1 MYEKRLKDHILN
13 KPILYSFIIFMICLV
28 IRIVEYFVIK
38 TDTTFISE
46 NFIHKLI
53 GIIILLF
60 LLKIMNYKFKDID
73 FEKNKWFKYLI
84 YGLILGGI
92 CFGISYLIEY
102 ITLYSNAKR
111 PSFELYVNGFSLVGN
126 EVKHTEMVFF
136 VLCIILNIVN
146 VLMEEGLFRGFF
158 LKVINNKNNFLKSNM
173 IVALLF
179 GLCHF
184 VMPLRLFITGEMNF
198 ISLIVMM
205 LGYIVL
211 AGIMSIK
218 WGMLYKMKGSLF
230 IGIGDHLFNNIIATN
245 ILHIVSNT
253 GVDELQIVRILIAQ
267 IISFM
272 IVCLIYKKRKNKIV
286 SN

>member
-1 MYEKRLKDHILN
+1 MKTRLGEHILN

-28 IRIVEYFVIK
+28 IRLVEYFIIK

-53 GIIILLF
+53 GIIILVF
-60 LLKIMNYKFKDID
+60 LLRITNYKFKDIG
-73 FEKNKWFKYLI
+73 FERNNWFKYLT

-102 ITLYSNAKR
+102 ITLYANLGK
-111 PSFELYVNGFSLVGN
+111 PSLELYVNGFSLVGN
-126 EVKHTEMVFF
+126 EVKHTEIAFF
-136 VLCIILNIVN
+136 ILCILLNIIN

-158 LKVINNKNNFLKSNM
+158 LKVINDKKNFLKSNL

-179 GLCHF
+179 GLWHF
-184 VMPLRLFITGEMNF
+184 VMPLRSFMNGEMNL
-198 ISLIVMM
+198 ISLIVMVF
-205 LGYIVL
+205 GYIVL

-218 WGMLYKMKGSLF
+218 WGMLYKMTGSLF

-245 ILHIVSNT
+245 MLHIVTNT
-253 GVDELQIVRILIAQ
+253 GADELQIVRILIAQ
-267 IISFM
+267 IFSFM
-272 IVCLIYKKRKNKIV
+272 IVCLIYKKMKNKTQ

>member
-1 MYEKRLKDHILN
+1 MKTRLEEYILN
-13 KPILYSFIIFMICLV
+13 KPILCSFIIFMVCLI
-28 IRIVEYFVIK
+28 IRIVEYFIIK

-60 LLKIMNYKFKDID
+60 FLKVMNYKFKDIG
-73 FEKNKWFKYLI
+73 FEKNNFLKYLI

-102 ITLYSNAKR
+102 ITLYVNGGN
-111 PSFELYVNGFSLVGN
+111 PNFELYVNGFSLAQN
-126 EVKHTEMVFF
+126 EVKHTEILFF
-136 VLCIILNIVN
+136 IMCILLNIVN
-146 VLMEEGLFRGFF
+146 VIMEEGLFRGFF
-158 LKVINNKNNFLKSNM
+158 LKVINSKNNFLKSNL

-179 GLCHF
+179 GLWHF
-184 VMPLRLFITGEMNF
+184 VMPLRSFINGEMNL
-198 ISLIVMM
+198 ISLIVMI

-218 WGMLYKMKGSLF
+218 WGMLYKMTGSLF
-230 IGIGDHLFNNIIATN
+230 IGIGDHLFNNTIATN
-245 ILHIVSNT
+245 MLHIVTNT
-253 GVDELQIVRILIAQ
+253 GADELQIVRILIAQ

-272 IVCLIYKKRKNKIV
+272 IVCLIYKKMKNRKQ
-286 SN
+286 SS

>member
-1 MYEKRLKDHILN
+1 MYEKRLKNHILN

-60 LLKIMNYKFKDID
+60 LLKIMNYKFKDIG

-126 EVKHTEMVFF
+126 EVKHTELVFF

-272 IVCLIYKKRKNKIV
+272 IVCLIYKKI
-286 SN
+286 

>member
-1 MYEKRLKDHILN
+1 M
-13 KPILYSFIIFMICLV
+13 
-28 IRIVEYFVIK
+28 
-38 TDTTFISE
+38 
-46 NFIHKLI
+46 
-53 GIIILLF
+53 
-60 LLKIMNYKFKDID
+60 
-73 FEKNKWFKYLI
+73 
-84 YGLILGGI
+84 ILGGI

-102 ITLYSNAKR
+102 TTLYVNRGNPNFA
-111 PSFELYVNGFSLVGN
+111 LYVNGFSLAQN
-126 EVKHTEMVFF
+126 EVKHTEILFF
-136 VLCIILNIVN
+136 IMCILLNIVN
-146 VLMEEGLFRGFF
+146 VIMEEGLFRGFF
-158 LKVINNKNNFLKSNM
+158 LKVINNKNNFLKSNL

-179 GLCHF
+179 GLWHF
-184 VMPLRLFITGEMNF
+184 VMPLRSFINGEINL
-198 ISLIVMM
+198 ISLIVMI

-218 WGMLYKMKGSLF
+218 WGMLYKMTGSLF

-253 GVDELQIVRILIAQ
+253 GADELQIVRILIAQ

>member
-1 MYEKRLKDHILN
+1 MKGRLKEHLLN

-28 IRIVEYFVIK
+28 IRIMEYFIIK

-46 NFIHKLI
+46 NFIHKLM
-53 GIIILLF
+53 GIIILVF
-60 LLKIMNYKFKDID
+60 LLKIMNYKFKDIG
-73 FEKNKWFKYLI
+73 FKRNKWFKYLI
-84 YGLILGGI
+84 YGLMLGGI
-92 CFGISYLIEY
+92 CFGISYFIEY
-102 ITLYSNAKR
+102 IMLYVKSRN

-126 EVKHTEMVFF
+126 EVKHTEIVFF
-136 VLCIILNIVN
+136 ILCILLNIVN
-146 VLMEEGLFRGFF
+146 VIMEEGLFRGFF
-158 LKVINNKNNFLKSNM
+158 LKVINNKNSFLKSNM

-179 GLCHF
+179 GLWHF

-198 ISLIVMM
+198 IFFIVMM

-218 WGMLYKMKGSLF
+218 WEMLYKMTGSLF

-245 ILHIVSNT
+245 MLHIVSNT

-272 IVCLIYKKRKNKIV
+272 LICLIYKKRKDKIV
-286 SN
+286 SK

>member
-1 MYEKRLKDHILN
+1 MKVKLKEHIFN

-28 IRIVEYFVIK
+28 IRIVEYFIIK

-60 LLKIMNYKFKDID
+60 LLKIMNYKFKDIG
-73 FEKNKWFKYLI
+73 FVKNKFFKYLI
-84 YGLILGGI
+84 YGLMLGGI
-92 CFGISYLIEY
+92 CFGISYFIEC
-102 ITLYSNAKR
+102 IILYTNLGE
-111 PSFELYVNGFSLVGN
+111 PSLELYVNGFSLVGN
-126 EVKHTEMVFF
+126 EVKHTESVFF
-136 VLCIILNIVN
+136 VLCILLNIIN
-146 VLMEEGLFRGFF
+146 VIMEEGLFRGFF
-158 LKVINNKNNFLKSNM
+158 LKVINNKSNFLKSNL

-179 GLCHF
+179 GLWHF
-184 VMPLRLFITGEMNF
+184 VMPLRSYINGEMNL
-198 ISLIVMM
+198 ISLIVMI

-218 WGMLYKMKGSLF
+218 WGMLYKMTGSLF
-230 IGIGDHLFNNIIATN
+230 IGIGDHLFNNIVATN
-245 ILHIVSNT
+245 ILHIVTNT
-253 GVDELQIVRILIAQ
+253 GADELQIVRILIAQ

-272 IVCLIYKKRKNKIV
+272 IVCLIYRKMKNKMQ

>member
-1 MYEKRLKDHILN
+1 MKGRLKEHLLN

-28 IRIVEYFVIK
+28 IRIMEYFIIK

-46 NFIHKLI
+46 NFIHKLM
-53 GIIILLF
+53 GIIILVF
-60 LLKIMNYKFKDID
+60 LLKIMNYKFKDIG
-73 FEKNKWFKYLI
+73 FKRNKWFKYLI

-92 CFGISYLIEY
+92 CFGISYFIEY
-102 ITLYSNAKR
+102 IILYVKSRN
-111 PSFELYVNGFSLVGN
+111 PSLELYVNGFSLVGN
-126 EVKHTEMVFF
+126 EVKHTEIVFF
-136 VLCIILNIVN
+136 ILCILLNIVN
-146 VLMEEGLFRGFF
+146 VIMEEGLFRGFF
-158 LKVINNKNNFLKSNM
+158 LKVINNKNSFLKSNM

-179 GLCHF
+179 GLWHF

-198 ISLIVMM
+198 IFFIVMM

-218 WGMLYKMKGSLF
+218 WEMLYKMTGSLF

-245 ILHIVSNT
+245 MLHIVSNT
-253 GVDELQIVRILIAQ
+253 GVDELQIVRILIVQ

-272 IVCLIYKKRKNKIV
+272 LICLIYKKRKE
-286 SN
+286 